1 MNDLIFEIVKFIG
14 LRLGCFNLIKSFEP
28 GLKDFDNIKAISIF
42 ENQKKILVHMQ
53 LKRRGIRGIRGGKS
67 NESSI

>member
-42 ENQKKILVHMQ
+42 ENQKKNPRSYATEK
-53 LKRRGIRGIRGGKS
+53 KRYKRYKRGKVERK
-67 NESSI
+67 